1 VSKPKNPNYV
11 KSTATPKAIS
21 PARQKMLKE
30 RGAAQKA
37 AEARYFAKKSPK
49 GISRAAAAKM
59 ERDKYAK
66 TAKNPPT
73 PPRAIRMPDPTP
85 RPVKPTRPKT
95 GPVYEPPR
103 PPIPKTRRIYDPE
116 PPRPEPPRPPD
127 GYEPPQPPIP
137 KTGRVYEPPREP
149 PRPPIPKTGRVS
161 PRNVYEPPR
170 PPIPKTGRVSPRN
183 VYEPPRPKPA
193 PRPVPTR
200 IPTKVKASTTPKTR
214 PNTGRA
220 KVRGITSI
228 NALDDKNRKSYRKL

>member
-1 VSKPKNPNYV
+1 MSKPKNPNYV

-170 PPIPKTGRVSPRN
+170 P
-183 VYEPPRPKPA
+183 KPA

-214 PNTGRA
+214 PKTGRA

>member
-137 KTGRVYEPPREP
+137 KTGRV
-149 PRPPIPKTGRVS
+149 
-161 PRNVYEPPR
+161 
-170 PPIPKTGRVSPRN
+170 SPRN